1 MLDRNL
7 TNLIS
12 VSFAGRIIGSGLQ
25 YLTYL
30 IVGRQLGAEALG
42 VFTFG
47 IVVLN
52 LGTLVSKVGLDKA
65 VKKFVPMYDS
75 SDRERYLSGLL
86 VLCLGIPFVLGCGIA
101 LSLYVNSDVINRLT
115 AESFGATLTVFLVG
129 IPFMTVMV
137 VGRAATTGF
146 LTTKYAVYI
155 KDIGQSV
162 SAILFVLV
170 ASIYIGTTRAVVVGY
185 VLSIVF
191 AALLAVYYL
200 YDLGAFKNITRPTL
214 QTRRVLVYS
223 LPLTVVAVSQYLI
236 TWTDVLML
244 GSLGTAAEVGR
255 YQAAFQTA
263 MILGLLPTAVG
274 SIFPSV
280 ASKLYSDQKMEQLRV
295 VYGSLTKWVSYFT
308 CLGFV
313 FIFIHSSQLLLIFG
327 GEFSDAGPVLAL
339 LAGVNLVT
347 ALVGPAGFLL
357 MMTDN
362 ERLEIVNT
370 VLAAML
376 NIILNFFLIQEY
388 GILGAAMATGTAMI
402 FANVVR
408 LAGVWRFMK
417 IRPFVESYGKG
428 VVAVLVALP
437 AMFVGQYIPAHYL
450 VSLFVSGAASLAVF
464 LAVVYA
470 LGLSTDDKSLFET
483 LS

>member
-12 VSFAGRIIGSGLQ
+12 ISFAGRIIGSGLQ

-42 VFTFG
+42 MFTFG

-52 LGTLVSKVGLDKA
+52 LGALVSKVGLDKA

-75 SDRERYLSGLL
+75 SDRDRYLSGLM
-86 VLCLGIPFVLGCGIA
+86 VLCLGIPFLLGCGIA
-101 LSLYVNSDVINRLT
+101 VSLYVSSDVISRLT
-115 AESFGATLTVFLVG
+115 TESFGATLTVFLIG

-170 ASIYIGTTRAVVVGY
+170 ASVYIGTTRAVVVGY
-185 VLSIVF
+185 VLSIVL

-200 YDLGAFKNITRPTL
+200 YDLGAFKNITRPTF

-244 GSLGTAAEVGR
+244 GSLGTAAELGR

-280 ASKLYSDQKMEQLRV
+280 ASKLYSDRKMEQLRV

-308 CLGFV
+308 CLGFA

-327 GEFSDAGPVLAL
+327 GEFSNAGPVLAL
-339 LAGVNLVT
+339 LAGINLVT

-357 MMTDN
+357 MMTDY
-362 ERLEIVNT
+362 ERLETLNT
-370 VLAAML
+370 VSAAVM
-376 NIILNFFLIQEY
+376 NIVLNFFLIQEF
-388 GILGAAMATGTAMI
+388 GIIGAAMATGASMI
-402 FANVVR
+402 FANTVR
-408 LAGVWRFMK
+408 LAGIWRFLRV
-417 IRPFVESYGKG
+417 RPRVGSYWKG
-428 VVAVLVALP
+428 GVAIAVAVP
-437 AMFVGQYIPAHYL
+437 AMFAGEYVPAHYL
-450 VSLFVSGAASLAVF
+450 ISLLVGGLASLVVF
-464 LAVVYA
+464 SCVIYS
-470 LGLSTDDKSLFET
+470 LGVSSEDKSLFET
-483 LS
+483 LT